1 MEELKR
7 TLEEVFKSEIIKIVI
22 SNKVKKDEKYNKI
35 AINLK
40 ENNKISFIK

>member
-22 SNKVKKDEKYNKI
+22 SNKVKKMKNT
-35 AINLK
+35 
-40 ENNKISFIK
+40 IKLL